1 MRFTSRPLISALVLG
16 TLATG
21 ALAQDDTTTFR
32 MRPAFS
38 VGAGM
43 FGFFGDIGRDHTGY
57 SPLVTRFAYEFRAA
71 TPVTRWLE
79 VSLFAL
85 HGQLGVNERSL
96 SRNLNFKSRITTG
109 GLQFIY
115 NFDHFLRKDHVVEP
129 FLGVGFES
137 VEFLSKTDLYDAQ
150 GRQYNYWSDGTIRDI
165 AETAANAADAVL
177 LQRDHD
183 YESDVRELDLDGF
196 GKYTE
201 RSWAV
206 PLSIGAKMKLGG
218 GFDLRVGATMHFSF
232 TDLIDGVTEE
242 SVNERVGDNRKDRFL
257 YSGVSVGYALD
268 LDRRKKMKSLEPQL
282 TPEQMDILVLKDDAD
297 SDGVTDFNDDCPNT
311 PAGAKVDARGCPI
324 DTDGDGV
331 PDGVDEEPATAK
343 GAPVDA
349 RGVTITDDQFL
360 KAYLAYADSGNV
372 NVITSRVESLSPKK
386 GNVMVAPKRIYT
398 VQVGSE
404 VTGIT
409 EAQMQQLLSIP
420 DIRTM
425 ESGDTISFV
434 VGGYDAL
441 PEAIRRQL
449 ALKKEG
455 IEGRVVAQDGDRLV
469 EVPGEVATA
478 TAGMGATSATAERN
492 DRTLVRVQLGAF
504 RNKLSKNIFA
514 GISDL
519 VTIKGDDGLVR
530 YYTGVY
536 NDINK
541 AAAHKVDMLGRGFGG
556 AFLVAFKNGKR
567 VSLKEAG
574 AKLTGPES
582 LKNIP
587 VNGITKDDIRYR
599 VQLGSFAGNVPED
612 VENIYREIG
621 SITHIV
627 GAGDTRY
634 YYGSFKSRAEANDA
648 LRAIKE
654 KGIPDAFLVG
664 ELKGRVILAE
674 DADNLLSEP

>member
-1 MRFTSRPLISALVLG
+1 MKP
-16 TLATG
+16 
-21 ALAQDDTTTFR
+21 TF
-32 MRPAFS
+32 S
-38 VGAGM
+38 LGAGM
-43 FGFFGDIGRDHTGY
+43 FGFYGDIGSDHAGY

-71 TPVTRWLE
+71 TPVTKWLE

-85 HGQLGVNERSL
+85 HGQLGVNERSFT
-96 SRNLNFKSRITTG
+96 RNLNFNSRITTG
-109 GLQFIY
+109 GLQFVY
-115 NFDHFLRKDHVVEP
+115 NFNQFLRKDHVVEP
-129 FLGVGFES
+129 FVGVGFES

-177 LQRDHD
+177 LQRDYS

-201 RSWAV
+201 RNWAV
-206 PLSIGAKMKLGG
+206 PVSIGAKMKLGG
-218 GFDLRVGATMHFSF
+218 GFDLRVGATMHFAF
-232 TDLIDGVTEE
+232 TDLIDGVTDE
-242 SVNERVGDNRKDRFL
+242 SVNERAGDSRNDRFL
-257 YSGVSVGYALD
+257 YSGVSIGYALD
-268 LDRRKKMKSLEPQL
+268 LDRRKKKTLEPEL

-311 PAGAKVDARGCPI
+311 PPGAKVDARGCPI

-372 NVITSRVESLSPKK
+372 NVITSRVESLGGKK
-386 GNVMVAPKRIYT
+386 PNVMVAPKRIYT

-420 DIRTM
+420 DIRTT
-425 ESGDTISFV
+425 ENGDTISFV

-455 IEGRVVAQDGDRLV
+455 IEGHVVAQDGDRIV
-469 EVPGEVATA
+469 EVPDEVAA
-478 TAGMGATSATAERN
+478 AAASMGAETPTAERN
-492 DRTLVRVQLGAF
+492 NKTLVRVQLGAF
-504 RNKLSKNIFA
+504 RQKLSKNIFA
-514 GISDL
+514 GITDL
-519 VTIKGDDGLVR
+519 VTIKGDDGLMR

-536 NDINK
+536 TDINK
-541 AAAHKVDMLGRGFGG
+541 AASHKVEMLGRGFGG

-599 VQLGSFAGNVPED
+599 VQLGSFAGNVPDD
-612 VENIYREIG
+612 VKNIYREIG
-621 SITHIV
+621 NITHLV
-627 GAGDTRY
+627 GAEDTRY
-634 YYGSFKSRAEANDA
+634 YYGSFKSRTEANDA
-648 LRAIKE
+648 LRAVKE
-654 KGIPDAFLVG
+654 KGIPDAFVVG